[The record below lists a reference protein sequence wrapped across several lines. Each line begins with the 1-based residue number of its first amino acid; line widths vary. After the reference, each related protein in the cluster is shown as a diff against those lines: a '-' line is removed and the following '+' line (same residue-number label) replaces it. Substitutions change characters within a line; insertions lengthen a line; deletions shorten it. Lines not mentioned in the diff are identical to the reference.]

1 MASISCEYV
10 SKQQKLDM
18 GMRLYTCTFSL
29 SHTHTHTHKPTHSHT
44 FTQIHT
50 CSHNTICTHTRTHT
64 HTLMHILHM
73 YTPTHTHTHSSHSRT
88 GSSTTAPYGS
98 LTLRSGLGAMGTLL
112 IYTKELKLEP
122 FCDTRFG
129 MSEAGVACRQLGYQ
143 GAVAVCKNS

>member
-1 MASISCEYV
+1 MVSISCEYV

-18 GMRLYTCTFSL
+18 GMRLYTCTFSR
-29 SHTHTHTHKPTHSHT
+29 SHTHTHTNAHIHTHSHT
-44 FTQIHT
+44 NSHMFTQYNLHT
-50 CSHNTICTHTRTHT
+50 YTHT
-64 HTLMHILHM
+64 HTHSCTYYT
-73 YTPTHTHTHSSHSRT
+73 YTPTHTHTHSSHSHT

-98 LTLRSGLGAMGTLL
+98 LTLRSGSGAMGTLL

-143 GAVAVCKNS
+143 GAVVVRKNS

>member
-18 GMRLYTCTFSL
+18 GMRLYTCTSLCL
-29 SHTHTHTHKPTHSHT
+29 SHTHTQTHTFTHKFTHVHTIQFAHIHTHSHP
-44 FTQIHT
+44 
-50 CSHNTICTHTRTHT
+50 
-64 HTLMHILHM
+64 LMHILT
-73 YTPTHTHTHSSHSRT
+73 YTPTHTHTHSSHSHT

-98 LTLRSGLGAMGTLL
+98 LTLRGGAGAMGTLL
-112 IYTKELKLEP
+112 IYTKDLKLEP

-143 GAVAVCKNS
+143 GAVVVRKNS